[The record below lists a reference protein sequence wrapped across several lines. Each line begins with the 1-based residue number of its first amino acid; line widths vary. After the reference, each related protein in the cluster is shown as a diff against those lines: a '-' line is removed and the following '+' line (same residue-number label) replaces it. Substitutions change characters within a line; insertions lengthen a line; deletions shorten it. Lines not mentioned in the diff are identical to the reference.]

1 MLCLQ
6 NETILQTLSMFGLK
20 ITFKNN
26 SSVVSRKIWLTMAV
40 FLALFVFFGL
50 YVYAEKQI
58 DHANELRQRSYLLV
72 DQLRQSSDDLTRMA
86 RTYVVTHDPRYK
98 QYYQDILD
106 IRNGK
111 KVQPEGYFYVY
122 WDLLLENAQ
131 LPPTKTG
138 QATALL
144 DQMRQAGFT
153 DEELGKLAQA
163 KANSDALA
171 ALEFDAM
178 NLAGAVGADGEV
190 NRAKAL
196 LMLHDQNYHQLK
208 AQIMAPINDVYLLMD
223 KRTLAAVHAT
233 EKNALLFR
241 LIFIT
246 AILSAIFMLWRAYVA
261 LRTTLGASADDM
273 HAQLLRIG
281 QGDFS
286 SPIRVVPGLEN
297 SVLAGLVKMQAEL
310 HAHEVEHKR
319 IQQLL
324 KDSEIFQYTIF
335 DAMPDAMLISDEQ
348 GVITQV
354 NRQAERLLGYSVNEL
369 LGQSIDLLTPKRFR
383 DAHPARRSQYA
394 ASPVVRSMGAGRAV
408 MAQRKDG
415 SEVDVE
421 ISLSPIQTAQGM
433 FFASA
438 LCDITERKHAEELLR
453 ASEAHFRRM
462 ADCSPMMIWIT
473 DALGEPT
480 FVNQTWFDFTGLDPL
495 QTMTYDGWIST
506 IHPDDLKTVLEA
518 YYQSSEVQPVVTTE
532 YRLRNANG
540 DWCWILDKGMPL
552 YDGSGTFTG
561 YIGSAIDITERK
573 AAEEQI
579 KQLAFYDPLTQ
590 LPNRRL
596 LQERLKHGMNVER
609 REGKQLALLML
620 DLDRFKAVN
629 DSLGHLAG
637 DELLQQVA
645 TRITA
650 RLRDVDMVARLG
662 GDEFIVLL
670 EEISQPEDA
679 ARVADEIIGTL
690 SKPFCLTQSDN
701 VQIGVSVGISLYPQ
715 HGDNP
720 ESLMDHADAALY
732 KAKGA
737 GRGRFAYFSEDLT
750 IAARDHMALETK
762 LRRAVENQELRVF
775 FQPQVNIISGRIVG
789 AEALVR
795 WQDPVDGLILPQCF
809 IPIAEET
816 ALIVEIGEWV
826 LRETCRQG
834 RLWLDAGL
842 PPLTLAVNV
851 SSQQFR
857 HGDICASVA
866 TILGETGFPPE
877 QLELEITESG
887 LMENQG
893 SAVSILHNLRAQGV
907 RLAIDDFGTGFSSL
921 GYLKHFPLDVL
932 KIDKSFIEDIP
943 FLQDD
948 MEIAAT
954 IIAMGHI
961 LGFKALAEGV
971 ETPEQLAFLQEK
983 GCDSYQGFIKSKPVP
998 EDEFSKL
1005 LRKQQQDGAET

>member
-1 MLCLQ
+1 M
-6 NETILQTLSMFGLK
+6 
-20 ITFKNN
+20 TFKNN
-26 SSVVSRKIWLTMAV
+26 ASVVSRKIWLTMTSFFV
-40 FLALFVFFGL
+40 VFVFFGL

-58 DHANELRQRSYLLV
+58 DHANELRQRSYQLV
-72 DQLRQSSDDLTRMA
+72 DHLRQSSDDLTRMA
-86 RTYVVTHDPRYK
+86 RTYVVTNDPRYK

-111 KVQPEGYFYVY
+111 KAQPEGYDFYVY
-122 WDLLLENAQ
+122 WDLLLENTP
-131 LPPTKTG
+131 LPRTETG

-144 DQMRQAGFT
+144 DQIRPAGFT
-153 DEELGKLAQA
+153 DDELRKLAQA

-171 ALEFDAM
+171 TLEFDAM
-178 NLAGAVGADGEV
+178 NLVDTAGTDEEV
-190 NRAKAL
+190 NGSKAL

-208 AQIMAPINDVYLLMD
+208 AQIMAPINEVYVLMD
-223 KRTLAAVHAT
+223 KRTLAAVHAS

-246 AILSAIFMLWRAYVA
+246 SILSAIFMLWRAYTD
-261 LRTTLGASADDM
+261 LRTTLGASADEV

-281 QGDFS
+281 RGDFS
-286 SPIRVVPGLEN
+286 SPIRVATGLEN
-297 SVLAGLVKMQAEL
+297 SVLAGLAKMQNDL
-310 HAHEVEHKR
+310 HAHEIEHKR

-324 KDSEIFQYTIF
+324 KDSEIFQHTIF

-369 LGQSIDLLTPKRFR
+369 LGHSIDILTPNRFR
-383 DAHPARRSQYA
+383 DAHPTRRSQYA

-415 SEVDVE
+415 SDVDVE

-433 FFASA
+433 FFASV
-438 LCDITERKHAEELLR
+438 LCDITERKHGEELLR

-480 FVNQTWFDFTGLDPL
+480 FVNKTWFDFTGLDPV
-495 QTMTYDGWIST
+495 QTLTYDDWINA
-506 IHPDDLKTVLEA
+506 IHPDDRKTCFKA
-518 YYQSSEVQPVVTTE
+518 YYQHSEMHSLITTE
-532 YRLRNANG
+532 YRLQNANG

-552 YDGSGTFTG
+552 YDGRGTFTG

-573 AAEEQI
+573 VAEEQI

-596 LQERLKHGMNVER
+596 LQERLKHGINVEK
-609 REGKQLALLML
+609 REGKKVALLML

-629 DSLGHLAG
+629 DSLGHSAG

-670 EEISQPEDA
+670 EEISQAEDA
-679 ARVADEIIGTL
+679 ARVANEIISTL
-690 SKPFCLTQSDN
+690 SKPFCLTQCDN
-701 VQIGVSVGISLYPQ
+701 VQIGASIGISLYPQ
-715 HGDNP
+715 HGNNP
-720 ESLMDHADAALY
+720 ESLIDHADAALY
-732 KAKGA
+732 KAKEA

-750 IAARDHMALETK
+750 IAARDHMALETR
-762 LRRAVENQELRVF
+762 LRRAVDNQELRVF
-775 FQPQVNIISGRIVG
+775 FQPQVDIISGRIVG

-795 WQDPVDGLILPQCF
+795 WQDPVDGLVLPQRF
-809 IPIAEET
+809 IPLAEET
-816 ALIVEIGEWV
+816 TLIVKIGEWV

-834 RLWLDAGL
+834 RLWLDEGL

-857 HGDICASVA
+857 HGDICTSVA
-866 TILGETGFPPE
+866 TILGETDFPPE
-877 QLELEITESG
+877 LLELEITESG
-887 LMENQG
+887 LMENKEN
-893 SAVSILHNLRAQGV
+893 AVDILHNLRAQGV

-921 GYLKHFPLDVL
+921 GYLKNFPLDIL
-932 KIDKSFIEDIP
+932 KIDKSFIDHIP
-943 FLQDD
+943 FHQGD
-948 MEIAAT
+948 MEITAT

-971 ETPEQLAFLQEK
+971 ETAEQLTFLQEK
-983 GCDSYQGFIKSKPVP
+983 CCDSYQGYIKSEPIPAKGLA
-998 EDEFSKL
+998 EL
-1005 LRKQQQDGAET
+1005 LSAQQLSG